1 MLLRRRPEI
10 KIKFLLSCGARKI
23 KGLRGAENDDT
34 SSWAPDCLCQLFL
47 YFTPRLR
54 LEDHF
59 DRKLNFPRGRSRSRQ
74 QTRHSSWCSVREKDV
89 RVVGSRGRREVGVV
103 HNVEDLGAELHVEVL
118 RDTLD
123 VVVLEHRE
131 VQIRDAWADQD
142 VPACIASKIETL
154 QVGSIA
160 ASTIICSPKGSV
172 GSSGDGEALRLDVVV
187 GVARIS

>member
-54 LEDHF
+54 LEDYF
-59 DRKLNFPRGRSRSRQ
+59 DRKLNFPCGCSSSREQTCHASICSR
-74 QTRHSSWCSVREKDV
+74 RIENI
-89 RVVGSRGRREVGVV
+89 RVVGGRWRSEVGVV

-118 RDTLD
+118 RDPLD
-123 VVVLEHRE
+123 VVVLEHGE
-131 VQIRDAWADQD
+131 VQIRYARADQD
-142 VPACIASKIETL
+142 IPTGIASE
-154 QVGSIA
+154 V
-160 ASTIICSPKGSV
+160 
-172 GSSGDGEALRLDVVV
+172 EALQ
-187 GVARIS
+187 